1 LREKK
6 LPVEKW
12 EKENRGERLK
22 RGERVKEERVGR
34 IEVAMGMTSSSS
46 TSVSEWVS
54 VVDDDEW
61 MNEKKQK
68 KIKEWNRI
76 I

>member
-61 MNEKKQK
+61 MNEWVRRSRRK
-68 KIKEWNRI
+68 
-76 I
+76 

>member
-1 LREKK
+1 
-6 LPVEKW
+6 
-12 EKENRGERLK
+12 
-22 RGERVKEERVGR
+22 VGR
-34 IEVAMGMTSSSS
+34 IEVAMGMTSSSSS

>member
-1 LREKK
+1 
-6 LPVEKW
+6 
-12 EKENRGERLK
+12 LK

-34 IEVAMGMTSSSS
+34 IEVAMGMTSSS
-46 TSVSEWVS
+46 SVSEWVS